1 MLFSIGI
8 ALMIILVAGF
18 WTYQGLFSAAI
29 MFFECVVSALI
40 AFGFYEPLN
49 GLWVG
54 PLGGGIGRPLAFAVL
69 FLVPLILM
77 KVATDRFI
85 TANIRLNPI
94 VDRAVAGVFGLLT
107 SLLLVGTALVGV
119 QMLPIGSEV
128 FGYDRLAVGPD
139 GTVSQ
144 KNLLLKPDNFAVSI
158 ANIASGGSMGNGSPL
173 STAQPDMLMNL
184 YGARAAVQTEDT
196 HEVPPDCIKIN
207 AYWETRQIDTITQ
220 KLEGGTLSRNFET
233 KEVSGGKL
241 LVFNITLA
249 PNAGVKDKGDTYFR
263 LPQFRLIGPTPELSR
278 TQQAHLA
285 CGVSDLYINRNH
297 SWQSVQ
303 EGQAGR
309 LVRFD
314 PTTKFL
320 LNNNSAK
327 NIAEAGKGYK
337 FDIAFEVPD
346 DFEPWY
352 LAYKN
357 GARCEINKAKMFKQA
372 PPKSASIALGNT
384 GPGRT
389 AALDKPKPK
398 PGQDAA
404 GSVGK
409 APGGATHVADA
420 KAVYVSTK
428 LPVPV
433 FKGESL
439 VSQSLKGGKLGEC
452 NFAVEFD
459 DELEK
464 TDEVK
469 DFLVPDGKKLVF
481 IDADK
486 NQALSMYGK
495 ALNFASNT
503 LLQITLTTDKG
514 ETFFAQGF
522 YAVAKV
528 GNKKWVEIQYHPEA
542 DVPERCISKAK
553 KVTNASLQATPKD
566 ERRFGYI
573 FVVDPGVH
581 IVTFASGGTGGK
593 QTVDIKVP

>member
-49 GLWVG
+49 GLWG
-54 PLGGGIGRPLAFAVL
+54 SALGGGIGRPLALAVL
-69 FLVPLILM
+69 FLVPLTIM
-77 KVATDRFI
+77 KYATDRFI

-94 VDRAVAGVFGLLT
+94 ADRAVAGVFGLLT

-128 FGYDRLAVGPD
+128 FGYDRLAVDPD
-139 GTVSQ
+139 GTVTQ

-158 ANIASGGSMGNGSPL
+158 ANIASSGSMSNGSPL
-173 STAQPDMLMNL
+173 ATAQPDMLMSL

-196 HEVPPDCIKIN
+196 HEVPPDCLKVN
-207 AYWETRQIDTITQ
+207 AYWETRQIDTVTQ
-220 KLEGGTLSRNFET
+220 KLEGATLSRNFET

-249 PNAGVKDKGDTYFR
+249 PNAGVKDKGETYFR

-278 TQQAHLA
+278 TQHVHLA
-285 CGVSDLYINRNH
+285 CGASDLYVNRNH
-297 SWQSVQ
+297 AWHQIQ
-303 EGQAGR
+303 EGQPSR

-320 LNNNSAK
+320 LCGNTWK
-327 NIAEAGKGYK
+327 TPPEAGKGYK

-352 LAYKN
+352 IAYKN
-357 GARCEINKAKMFKQA
+357 GARYEINKAKMFKQA
-372 PPKSASIALGNT
+372 PPKSASVALGNT
-384 GPGRT
+384 GPGQS
-389 AALDKPKPK
+389 AKLDKPKPK
-398 PGQDAA
+398 PGQDAT
-404 GSVGK
+404 GGVGK

-459 DELEK
+459 AKLDK
-464 TDEVK
+464 ADEVK
-469 DFLVPDGKKLVF
+469 NFDVPEGKKLVF
-481 IDADK
+481 LDADK

-514 ETFFAQGF
+514 EIYFAQGF
-522 YAVAKV
+522 YAVAKQ
-528 GNKKWVEIQYHPEA
+528 GGQTWVEIQYHPEA

-553 KVTNASLQATPKD
+553 KVTNAALQSTPKD
-566 ERRFGYI
+566 VRRFGYI

-593 QTVDIKVP
+593 QTVDIEVP